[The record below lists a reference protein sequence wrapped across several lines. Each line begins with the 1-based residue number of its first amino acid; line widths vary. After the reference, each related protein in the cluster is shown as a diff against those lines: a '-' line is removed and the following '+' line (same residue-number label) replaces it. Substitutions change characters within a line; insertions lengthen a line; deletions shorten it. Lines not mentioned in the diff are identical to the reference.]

1 MLPYFRLVCG
11 SVDVMA
17 ESKFTRCLLEFPKF
31 TINDVRRI
39 VRASSTTTQSQLEKG
54 FKFYVSSYLCNFE
67 VSGKSKANEITVRA
81 HCYRSMKKTDTPHQ
95 LRTAHYSES
104 GMSVVPPVLSCTQ
117 TEQKWHKP
125 PTMGVK
131 PGPVDA
137 MVVLKPKPGATTAS
151 GVSHTLLKRHQDP
164 KVLHLSGIHL
174 GEKE

>member
-1 MLPYFRLVCG
+1 MKLTFFRYNGLGAHFLVGVRMVPYFRLVCG

-31 TINDVRRI
+31 TVNDVRRI

-95 LRTAHYSES
+95 LRVGLVKMTRVLF
-104 GMSVVPPVLSCTQ
+104 SVTF
-117 TEQKWHKP
+117 
-125 PTMGVK
+125 
-131 PGPVDA
+131 
-137 MVVLKPKPGATTAS
+137 
-151 GVSHTLLKRHQDP
+151 
-164 KVLHLSGIHL
+164 KVLLNKFKNDIT
-174 GEKE
+174 